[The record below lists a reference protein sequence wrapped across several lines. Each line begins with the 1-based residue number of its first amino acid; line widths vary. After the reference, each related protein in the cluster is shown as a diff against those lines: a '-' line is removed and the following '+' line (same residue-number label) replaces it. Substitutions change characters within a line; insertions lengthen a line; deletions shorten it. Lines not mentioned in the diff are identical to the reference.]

1 MLKKLVKYGNS
12 TALVLEKP
20 LLELLEMEE
29 GGYVKITTDGKSL
42 TLTPIPNSKGMG
54 NMKEAMQIASRNM
67 YEQDLEKKHG
77 KGNVT
82 SEMVDAYQRKAEAM
96 KPIFAELFA
105 KYNVMQLSGILMA
118 NADYQKD
125 MTALSL
131 ECDQQAHPEEY
142 LQRML
147 EVRYKYC
154 PELKAYDDEV
164 KERTGRFELEEKDTS
179 K

>member
-42 TLTPIPNSKGMG
+42 MLAPVPNSKGMA
-54 NMKEAMQIASRNM
+54 NVKEAIMIASRNM
-67 YEQDLEKKHG
+67 YEKELEKKQG
-77 KGNVT
+77 EGSVT
-82 SEMVDAYQRKAEAM
+82 TEQLDAYQAKIEAM
-96 KPIFAELFA
+96 KPIFGELFE
-105 KYNVMQLSGILMA
+105 KYNVNQYSKIFIS
-118 NADYQKD
+118 DEYQKE
-125 MTALSL
+125 MAALAL
-131 ECDQQAHPEEY
+131 ECDQQGHPEEY

-164 KERTGRFELEEKDTS
+164 EERTARFELEEKDTI